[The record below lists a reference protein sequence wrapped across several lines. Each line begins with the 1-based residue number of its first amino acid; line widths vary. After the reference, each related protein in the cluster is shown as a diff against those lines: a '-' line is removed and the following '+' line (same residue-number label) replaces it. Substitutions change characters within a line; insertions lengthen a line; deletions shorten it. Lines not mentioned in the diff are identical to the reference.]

1 MIVML
6 IKRVKHMLYIGYLV
20 LFIFLFFACVDNEC
34 FFFFFKIQIFLVYNS
49 VTIGTDFIVIIMIS
63 SALARSGA

>member
-1 MIVML
+1 ML

-34 FFFFFKIQIFLVYNS
+34 FFFLKYKFFLVYNS